1 MHWPHQPTRSG
12 QKPMQENRT
21 FMQAFCGNDP
31 ICQDQTESWRER
43 KKKTHCLS
51 WANRTILTYLCVCMS
66 TPNTLYITI
75 KVWSMHKERRGF
87 FFFFPE
93 IIRSCLECRIFLALQ
108 VESRKWHWDISRDQ
122 VFSGEVN
129 MSSRSAMNPLRRR
142 EEVVGGGVG
151 VGLFPAFGWCRLVR
165 VLMKC
170 TRARSRHNAIFFLKF
185 LPLFYVVVS
194 ARVDTVETL
203 SVDVHTW
210 YCNAGV
216 LQCLVKT

>member
-87 FFFFPE
+87 FFFFSRDNPQLPRVQNIFGFASWIPQMALGYQPGSSFFRRSKYVKQVCNE
-93 IIRSCLECRIFLALQ
+93 SSQATGRSCWGRGGGWIIPSFWVMSSCSRSYEMYTSAFSPQRNIFLEIFAVILCCC
-108 VESRKWHWDISRDQ
+108 
-122 VFSGEVN
+122 FSQSGY
-129 MSSRSAMNPLRRR
+129 S
-142 EEVVGGGVG
+142 G
-151 VGLFPAFGWCRLVR
+151 
-165 VLMKC
+165 
-170 TRARSRHNAIFFLKF
+170 NAISGCTYMIL
-185 LPLFYVVVS
+185 
-194 ARVDTVETL
+194 
-203 SVDVHTW
+203 
-210 YCNAGV
+210 
-216 LQCLVKT
+216 